1 MFNICHNR
9 GERARFEFRK
19 SDMLKFVAKVYD
31 KPVTA
36 FRDQYE
42 EILME
47 EGDDVFDVP
56 DVEPQ
61 KGTEK
66 DQEENME
73 TE

>member
-1 MFNICHNR
+1 
-9 GERARFEFRK
+9 
-19 SDMLKFVAKVYD
+19 MLKFVAKVYD

-47 EGDDVFDVP
+47 EGDDVFEVP

>member
-1 MFNICHNR
+1 
-9 GERARFEFRK
+9 
-19 SDMLKFVAKVYD
+19 MLKFVAKVYD

-42 EILME
+42 EILIE

-61 KGTEK
+61 KEAEK